1 MDAQK
6 EYIFITYTTTLGEGE
21 GVKEGVKSSVSGS
34 PSAIAIFTTQ
44 ETIAEAPKL
53 ECSCWSGR

>member
-6 EYIFITYTTTLGEGE
+6 EYIFITYTTTLGERE

-34 PSAIAIFTTQ
+34 PSPIAIFTTQ

-53 ECSCWSGR
+53 E

>member
-6 EYIFITYTTTLGEGE
+6 EYIFITYTTTPGEGE
-21 GVKEGVKSSVSGS
+21 GEKSRNVCCVRSSMSGS
-34 PSAIAIFTTQ
+34 LSAIAIFTTQ

-53 ECSCWSGR
+53 E